1 MRLSHY
7 AVGRDNNFTLI
18 RLAAA
23 MTVLFAHS
31 IGALGLPPDT
41 EPVFRRVGFS
51 LGEMGL
57 DALFVTSGFLV
68 TASLANRGDLVSF
81 FWARALRVYPGLW
94 VMLVLT
100 VFVLAPALT
109 TLPLARLL
117 RLRHDLDL
125 LRQMRNADRRHSLFA
140 ARRVRRP
147 AAQGR
152 VQRLALDHAGR
163 SQDVHLRR
171 CALDRLRAPARLAHK
186 GDAVRLSGGRRPVL
200 GDRPARRAFRRA
212 RSTAPISACSCTST
226 DRRSFCGATASRWAP
241 ASSLRSLRRWSLA
254 SFDRTV
260 FLIVYLLVM
269 APFVLHLAYVPGGR
283 IRRFNELG
291 DYSYGVYIYAFP
303 IQQTLALLFPAMTL
317 AAMMASSA
325 AVSIAVAIVS
335 WKLIEERAL
344 QPQGRLRRRDQA
356 AVQLRPRQDR
366 HGGAL
371 TSAPLRASRRLR

>member
-7 AVGRDNNFTLI
+7 AVGRDNNFTLL

-109 TLPLARLL
+109 TLPLPDYYASDTTWTYFAKCATLIGGIRYSLPGVFDALPLKGEFNGSLWTMPVEVRMYIYVAVLWTAFALL
-117 RLRHDLDL
+117 PALRPKG
-125 LRQMRNADRRHSLFA
+125 MRFVSLAAVALFFAIVVRGRFSEGMFNGANIRMFMYLFGSALFLWRDRVPMGPGILVALVA
-140 ARRVRRP
+140 ALV
-147 AAQGR
+147 
-152 VQRLALDHAGR
+152 
-163 SQDVHLRR
+163 
-171 CALDRLRAPARLAHK
+171 
-186 GDAVRLSGGRRPVL
+186 
-200 GDRPARRAFRRA
+200 
-212 RSTAPISACSCTST
+212 I
-226 DRRSFCGATASRWAP
+226 
-241 ASSLRSLRRWSLA
+241 A
-254 SFDRTV
+254 SFDSTV
-260 FLIVYLLVM
+260 FLIVYLLAM

-283 IRRFNELG
+283 IRRFNKVG

-303 IQQTLALLFPAMTL
+303 IQQTLALLFPAMSL
-317 AAMMASSA
+317 AAMMVSSA
-325 AVSIAVAIVS
+325 TVSIAVAVVS

-344 QPQGRLRRRDQA
+344 GRKDDCTA
-356 AVQLRPRQDR
+356 A
-366 HGGAL
+366 
-371 TSAPLRASRRLR
+371 SKRLFNFGLAKLGMAER